1 MRVEAQRMAA
11 DIPARKEAQ
20 IKPLTR
26 SPELVTETPKLSR
39 EDLKKQQ
46 PQTVDLKSLEEA
58 VKTTNDAIKIS
69 NYHLEFKVHEES
81 GRYQVKVVDTN
92 TQQVVREIP
101 PENMLDFSAKVKE
114 LLDKAVGVLV
124 DETA

>member
-11 DIPARKEAQ
+11 DIPARKEVQ

-26 SPELVTETPKLSR
+26 SPELVTETPKLSK

-46 PQTVDLKSLEEA
+46 PAVDLKSLEEA